1 MYDYLPH
8 HHYKVMAADHMARQ
22 CSIWKYFVAN
32 DIVGTCFNVTIL
44 WVLKIYKFNKNAI
57 EDFISDIKL
66 SRL

>member
-1 MYDYLPH
+1 
-8 HHYKVMAADHMARQ
+8 MAADHMARQ
-22 CSIWKYFVAN
+22 CSKWKYFVAN